1 VLDVPGA
8 RPRDRGDATLAA
20 LRAELLEGLG
30 VPGHRAR

>member
-1 VLDVPGA
+1 
-8 RPRDRGDATLAA
+8 GDATLAA